1 MYRDLVKNLKKN
13 YEIKDKILLKM
24 DNLMDFP
31 PIFCQTAEF
40 LPGGRGTRILVK
52 YSPVEDHVIVDR

>member
-1 MYRDLVKNLKKN
+1 MYRDIVKNLEKN

-40 LPGGRGTRILVK
+40 LPGGGTRILVK

>member
-24 DNLMDFP
+24 DSLMDFP

-40 LPGGRGTRILVK
+40 LPGGGVLAFL
-52 YSPVEDHVIVDR
+52 

>member
-24 DNLMDFP
+24 DNLMNFP

-40 LPGGRGTRILVK
+40 LPGGG
-52 YSPVEDHVIVDR
+52 YSHSCKIFTSGGSCNC